1 VLCIHIDENINF
13 VMSLIIFLFKVSNLE
28 LSKATKS
35 DAFNDD
41 QDSLTDT
48 INEETLLFCA
58 KMSFRGRFFSLQ
70 SKTTNKY
77 IFFSSLQ
84 ESIFGQTMFQYKME
98 RPVLLPVEINQRN
111 LILI

>member
-1 VLCIHIDENINF
+1 
-13 VMSLIIFLFKVSNLE
+13 MSLIIFLFKVSNLE

-58 KMSFRGRFFSLQ
+58 KISFRGSFFSS
-70 SKTTNKY
+70 SKTTNRY
-77 IFFSSLQ
+77 FFFSSLQ
-84 ESIFGQTMFQYKME
+84 ESIFGQTMSQYKME